1 MPKYVV
7 YEVWTR
13 SQIIEAETEDKAY
26 DISAPKPVKGMNLS
40 NWHVVK
46 VEERR
51 RPYIPRGPYGRKK

>member
-13 SQIIEAETEDKAY
+13 HQVVDAKTESDAY
-26 DISAPKPVKGMNLS
+26 LAGPQKPVKGMNLS

-46 VEERR
+46 VE
-51 RPYIPRGPYGRKK
+51 GKK